1 MRFKPPPSETSAAAI
16 ERTSD
21 GIDGRAATATRASD
35 ESERHRMRRWHR
47 WLFGL
52 SGLVAALACIDSP
65 VLLPYPLF
73 VACALFGWRLPRM
86 RPWLRLLIATLLA
99 TCVLETGAWAHN
111 FIRDAAKPA
120 LFHPQLFAD
129 LLIGVGLYLGWWLAW
144 WWRFRRDR
152 YSVGE
157 VFWITAAYGVLIE
170 QQGAIFLQGIAT
182 MPLGLAL
189 WAFVALAYGS
199 TMALA
204 YALAGGPEV
213 FAPLAPVSSARA
225 NRRFAMR
232 VAKYLLPWLGLFV
245 ASIALIVLWNWP
257 IEALDLLPPKRLPMR
272 DHPFW

>member
-1 MRFKPPPSETSAAAI
+1 MPPARAGDAARNAVAVYA
-16 ERTSD
+16 RPA
-21 GIDGRAATATRASD
+21 RA
-35 ESERHRMRRWHR
+35 RRGMSGWKR
-47 WLFGL
+47 WAFGL
-52 SGLVAALACIDSP
+52 SGLLVGLACIDSP

-99 TCVLETGAWAHN
+99 TGVLETGAWAHN
-111 FIRDAAKPA
+111 YIRDAAAPA

-129 LLIGVGLYLGWWLAW
+129 LLIATGFYLGWWLTW

-152 YSVGE
+152 YSVAE
-157 VFWITAAYGVLIE
+157 VFGITAIYGVLIE
-170 QQGAIFLQGIAT
+170 QRGAIFLQGLAT

-204 YALAGGPEV
+204 YALAGSADA
-213 FAPLAPVSSARA
+213 FASLAPAREGRP
-225 NRRFAMR
+225 RRPRTAR
-232 VAKYLLPWLGLFV
+232 IAKYLLPWLGLFA
-245 ASIALIVLWNWP
+245 ASTALIVLWNLP

-272 DHPFW
+272 AHPFW